1 MTWTRFRH
9 AQVGHHHRRLRHPRL
24 SRHRRSGQR
33 GLLGRLPDGS
43 GAAVRLDPV
52 LPSPADREHE
62 LRPAA
67 ALGLRHLRAAGHRPR
82 TGRPA
87 HPRRARPRARLT
99 ADQAAEEKERQQR
112 LAQLIV
118 HSEEPA
124 GSVQR
129 HWLAERITD
138 DCPRCGWHGY
148 FHHYVTTIRGDW
160 SNGVCD
166 DCYADLHPALTVTVR
181 YYSARSPLD
190 GEPVAVMRQRTRS
203 DYEFPDLGQMLT
215 SRLSWQH
222 TTMLIDDRR
231 GNCEWDITGISRQH
245 AEQIAAGLAASHW
258 PPDATR
264 LPWVASAYP
273 EG

>member
-1 MTWTRFRH
+1 M
-9 AQVGHHHRRLRHPRL
+9 
-24 SRHRRSGQR
+24 
-33 GLLGRLPDGS
+33 
-43 GAAVRLDPV
+43 
-52 LPSPADREHE
+52 
-62 LRPAA
+62 
-67 ALGLRHLRAAGHRPR
+67 
-82 TGRPA
+82 
-87 HPRRARPRARLT
+87 
-99 ADQAAEEKERQQR
+99 
-112 LAQLIV
+112 
-118 HSEEPA
+118 
-124 GSVQR
+124 QR